1 MTNSTYALESN
12 DSSTY
17 EEGYE
22 IFLKRSNFR
31 ERILSKFEELSVDVR
46 TRVPLKVFDV
56 GCGNGEMTKKYL
68 QLLKANPEN
77 IGLWLTEPART
88 SLELA
93 VDNLRKEATVVYAE
107 ETFPSTQDFDL
118 IIASYVFYH
127 LTPDTLVNLSKQLK
141 IHGSMAIMMGTS
153 DNPFKTHPGL
163 VSSANHGSTDK
174 LQPILTILEQTS
186 DFKISRHK
194 VETLLDINGLKNDL
208 GLTDE
213 GKMLLGFSLNKNYSS
228 LSEKALSAVDE
239 IYAQAFEK
247 NAGKVK
253 SIHEIIWIQ
262 RLK

>member
-1 MTNSTYALESN
+1 MTNNTYALESK
-12 DSSTY
+12 DSSSY
-17 EEGYE
+17 EEGYQ

-31 ERILSKFEELSVDVR
+31 ECILSKFDELAVDIR
-46 TRVPLKVFDV
+46 TNSPLKVFDV
-56 GCGNGEMTKKYL
+56 GCGDGEMTKRYL
-68 QLLKANPEN
+68 QLLKTNPEN
-77 IGLWLTEPART
+77 IGLWLTEPAFN
-88 SLELA
+88 SLERA

-107 ETFPSTQDFDL
+107 DTFPNTQDFDL

-127 LTPDTLVNLSKQLK
+127 LTPDTLNNLSNQLK

-163 VSSANHGSTDK
+163 ASFANHGSTDK
-174 LQPILTILEQTS
+174 LQPILSVLEQAS
-186 DFKISRHK
+186 NFKISRHK
-194 VETLLDINGLKNDL
+194 VETHLDLNGLKNDL

-213 GKMLLGFSLNKNYSS
+213 GKKLLGFSLNKDYSS

-239 IYAQAFEK
+239 IYAHAFEK